1 MATLTEAQKIIDV
14 LRRLQAIDD
23 EIRDVREGRD
33 AMTGNLE
40 RLHRVL
46 EMRDGQLEEMR
57 GKLTEAESW
66 FTKKS
71 AELEVEK
78 EKLVK
83 AKGKLSG
90 VTRSKEYVAV
100 NREMDNIR
108 KNLANREDEVSRL
121 TVAIDEFRATIQRED
136 EKVAHMRKVADDEAQ
151 GNEAALG
158 EMNATINAAEDRR
171 GEIATELSGGIV
183 RRYAK
188 IFKARDGVAVTGLA
202 DGVCSGCNMV
212 LQPRFVEQ
220 ILRGSSIIQCP
231 HCSRY
236 LFDGSGHDHDGN
248 AIPGS

>member
-1 MATLTEAQKIIDV
+1 MANLTQAQQIIDV

-46 EMRDGQLEEMR
+46 EMRDGQLAEMR
-57 GKLTEAESW
+57 DKLSEAESW

-71 AELEVEK
+71 GELETEK
-78 EKLVK
+78 EKLTK
-83 AKGKLSG
+83 AKAKLSG

-108 KNLANREDEVSRL
+108 KNLANREDEVKRL
-121 TVAIDEFRATIQRED
+121 TGAIDEFRATIVRED
-136 EKVAHMRKVADDEAQ
+136 EKVARMRQVADEEAQ

-158 EMNATINAAEDRR
+158 EMNATISGAEDRR
-171 GEIATELSGGIV
+171 GEVATQLSSGIV

-188 IFKARDGVAVTGLA
+188 IFKARDGVAVTGLT
-202 DGVCSGCNMV
+202 DGVCTGCNMV

-236 LFDGSGHDHDGN
+236 LFDGSSHDADGN
-248 AIPGS
+248 AIAGS

>member
-1 MATLTEAQKIIDV
+1 MAQVTEAQKIVDV

-23 EIRDVREGRD
+23 EIRGVREGRG
-33 AMTGNLE
+33 AMTNNLE
-40 RLHRVL
+40 RLNRVL
-46 EMRDGQLEEMR
+46 EMRDGQLAEMR
-57 GKLTEAESW
+57 GKLTEAETW

-71 AELEVEK
+71 GELETEK

-108 KNLANREDEVSRL
+108 KNLANREDEVKRL
-121 TVAIDEFRATIQRED
+121 TVAIEEFRATIQRED
-136 EKVAHMRKVADDEAQ
+136 EKVIHMRQVADEEAQ

-158 EMNATINAAEDRR
+158 EMNATIGAAEDRR
-171 GEIATELSGGIV
+171 NVIAKQLSSPIV
-183 RRYAK
+183 RRYSK
-188 IFKARDGVAVTGLA
+188 IFKAREGVAVTGLT
-202 DGVCSGCNMV
+202 DGVCTGCNMV

-236 LFDGSGHDHDGN
+236 LFDGSSHDEDGN
-248 AIPGS
+248 AIHGS

>member
-1 MATLTEAQKIIDV
+1 MANLTEAQIIIDV
-14 LRRLQAIDD
+14 LRKLQAIDD

-33 AMTGNLE
+33 AMTGNLA

-46 EMRDGQLEEMR
+46 EMRDGQLAEMR
-57 GKLTEAESW
+57 GKLAEAESW
-66 FTKKS
+66 FAKKS
-71 AELEVEK
+71 GELETEK

-108 KNLANREDEVSRL
+108 KNLASREDEVNRL
-121 TVAIDEFRATIQRED
+121 TVAIEEFRSTIQRED
-136 EKVAHMRKVADDEAQ
+136 EKGAHMRQGANDEAS

-158 EMNATINAAEDRR
+158 EMNSTISGAEDRR
-171 GEIATELSGGIV
+171 GEIATQLKPAIV

-188 IFKARDGVAVTGLA
+188 IFKARDGVAVTALV

-236 LFDGSGHDHDGN
+236 LFDGSSHDHEGN
-248 AIPGS
+248 AIAGS